1 MPGSLGLN
9 TARPRSRDTPPSAA
23 RGVMPLFVSV
33 HYLSGQA
40 VELTMPSSAN
50 VLTLKQTLHKI
61 LMVKPKRQQ
70 LIQVDGGR
78 LLLDVESLYSIAHS
92 PAWLHLEHC
101 PQWIPLEAELHLI
114 VTSHCC
120 GYCQKTA
127 PIMKRCSRCSIH
139 YCDEICQAYA
149 WPAHRRTCSSIIV

>member
-1 MPGSLGLN
+1 
-9 TARPRSRDTPPSAA
+9 
-23 RGVMPLFVSV
+23 MPLLVSV
-33 HYLSGQA
+33 HYLSGQTL
-40 VELTMPSSAN
+40 ELTMPSSAN